1 MRIILELVY
10 EQWKVSA
17 DWNSEAWPS
26 REYVVTCYEM
36 TCHEKNITTNRYL
49 PIKPQHAMIKI
60 LMLLSLLRATHDA
73 REWNVCTSLPSFPF
87 IFISREYIFRYEFLR
102 LHCPLIVSQWTKP
115 CLSKW
120 MDIYIYINEDKYM
133 DTIYSS
139 LMKEGYSYC
148 CRQWRSYVLVTFTGC
163 SNRWFTV
170 SGVIRT
176 VPVEISSFES
186 VSNLL

>member
-1 MRIILELVY
+1 MKSYSMTRFFSSSQKKI
-10 EQWKVSA
+10 K
-17 DWNSEAWPS
+17 SEA
-26 REYVVTCYEM
+26 
-36 TCHEKNITTNRYL
+36 EKNWLIRNE
-49 PIKPQHAMIKI
+49 IKQMIMH
-60 LMLLSLLRATHDA
+60 LH
-73 REWNVCTSLPSFPF
+73 NPF
-87 IFISREYIFRYEFLR
+87 IIFISREYIFRYEFLR

-148 CRQWRSYVLVTFTGC
+148 CRQWRSYVLVTFTGY